1 MYTKWQK
8 VVRSVTKMNR
18 GETKLFIGEYEHSVD
33 AKGRVIMPVKLRED
47 IGEKFIVTKGLD
59 GCLFAYSISE
69 WTNFEEK
76 LKTLPLTNKN
86 ARDFVRFFLSGAV
99 ECEIDKQGRF
109 LIPGN
114 LRIYATLEK
123 EIIIIGVGTRIEIWN
138 KEEWKKYSSDENI
151 SADEIAENMTM
162 LGI

>member
-1 MYTKWQK
+1 M
-8 VVRSVTKMNR
+8 
-18 GETKLFIGEYEHSVD
+18 LIGEYEHSLD
-33 AKGRVIMPVKLRED
+33 AKGRLIMPAKIRED

-59 GCLFAYSISE
+59 GCLFGFSQNE
-69 WTNFEEK
+69 WNNFEEK

-86 ARDFVRFFLSGAV
+86 ARDFVRFFLSGAT

-109 LIPGN
+109 LIASN
-114 LRIYATLEK
+114 LREYSSLEK
-123 EIIIIGVGTRIEIWN
+123 EAVIIGVGTRIEIWN
-138 KEEWKKYSSDENI
+138 KDKWKTYNSEENI

>member
-1 MYTKWQK
+1 M
-8 VVRSVTKMNR
+8 
-18 GETKLFIGEYEHSVD
+18 LIGEYEHSLD
-33 AKGRVIMPVKLRED
+33 AKGRLIMPAKIRED
-47 IGEKFIVTKGLD
+47 IGEKFIITKGLD
-59 GCLFAYSISE
+59 GCLFGFSQNE

-86 ARDFVRFFLSGAV
+86 ARDFVRFFLSGAI

-109 LIPGN
+109 LIASN
-114 LRIYATLEK
+114 LREYANMEK
-123 EIIIIGVGTRIEIWN
+123 EAVIIGVGTRIEIWN
-138 KEEWKKYSSDENI
+138 KEKWKEYNSEENI

>member
-1 MYTKWQK
+1 M
-8 VVRSVTKMNR
+8 
-18 GETKLFIGEYEHSVD
+18 FIGEYEHSVD
-33 AKGRVIMPVKLRED
+33 AKGRVIMPAKLRED

-59 GCLFAYSISE
+59 GCLFAYSITE

-114 LRIYATLEK
+114 LRTYATLEK

-138 KEEWKKYSSDENI
+138 REEWKKYSSDENI

>member
-1 MYTKWQK
+1 M
-8 VVRSVTKMNR
+8 
-18 GETKLFIGEYEHSVD
+18 FIGEYEHNVD
-33 AKGRVIMPVKLRED
+33 AKGRVIMPAKLRED

-59 GCLFAYSISE
+59 GCLFAYSQNE

-109 LIPGN
+109 LIPSN
-114 LRIYATLEK
+114 LRQYATLDK
-123 EIIIIGVGTRIEIWN
+123 EIVIIGVGTRIEIWS
-138 KEEWKKYSSDENI
+138 KATWKDYR
-151 SADEIAENMTM
+151 
-162 LGI
+162 L

>member
-1 MYTKWQK
+1 M
-8 VVRSVTKMNR
+8 
-18 GETKLFIGEYEHSVD
+18 FIGEYEHSVD
-33 AKGRVIMPVKLRED
+33 AKGRVIMPAKLRED

-59 GCLFAYSISE
+59 GCLFAYSETE
-69 WTNFEEK
+69 WNNFEEK

-109 LIPGN
+109 LIPNN
-114 LRIYATLEK
+114 LRQYAVLEK

>member
-1 MYTKWQK
+1 M
-8 VVRSVTKMNR
+8 
-18 GETKLFIGEYEHSVD
+18 LIGEYEHSLDV
-33 AKGRVIMPVKLRED
+33 KGRLILPAKIRED
-47 IGEKFIVTKGLD
+47 MGDKFIVTKGLD
-59 GCLFAYSISE
+59 WCLFGFSQNE

-86 ARDFVRFFLSGAV
+86 ARDFVRFFLSGAT

-109 LIPGN
+109 LITSN
-114 LRIYATLEK
+114 LREYATLEK
-123 EIIIIGVGTRIEIWN
+123 DAIIIGVGTRIEIWN
-138 KEEWKKYSSDENI
+138 REKWKSYNSDENI